1 MDLKY
6 STAVY
11 FSFLEHKVTL
21 SSPVLWV
28 VYRNTPNSLS

>member
-11 FSFLEHKVTL
+11 YLCL
-21 SSPVLWV
+21 SVASDNSQM
-28 VYRNTPNSLS
+28 RNHGQPHGD